1 MVSARR
7 DDQISTRPLLDRLGV
22 RAGMRVS
29 VLGDFTESFL
39 ALLRERVGE
48 VADDPAGCDIVFLAA
63 EDRTQL
69 AGAAMVAANLRHDAA
84 LWIVRPRG
92 SSAITEG
99 ETRAAGLAA
108 GLVDVK
114 VVHFSDTHTAFKF
127 VFRVRDR

>member
-1 MVSARR
+1 MPVSR
-7 DDQISTRPLLDRLGV
+7 DSLDLCRYRHGLQGPAQGIHDKLHV
-22 RAGMRVS
+22 AVEH
-29 VLGDFTESFL
+29 LH
-39 ALLRERVGE
+39 GE
-48 VADDPAGCDIVFLAA
+48 GQDDGTV
-63 EDRTQL
+63 
-69 AGAAMVAANLRHDAA
+69 LRHDAA

>member
-1 MVSARR
+1 MVSAKR

-63 EDRTQL
+63 EDRTHL
-69 AGAAMVAANLRHDAA
+69 AGAATVAANLRHDAA

-92 SSAITEG
+92 NPPSP
-99 ETRAAGLAA
+99 RARPAPPASRPGW
-108 GLVDVK
+108 
-114 VVHFSDTHTAFKF
+114 ST
-127 VFRVRDR
+127 